1 MLTQLYPFAFL
12 LSLLTLIGWFFFQNA
27 SKLSSLLQIVFFGAF
42 TTYLVS
48 IIAAE
53 ATMTYKLSILFRDLL
68 IISGLSAGFSM
79 LKNHKTAFFLM
90 VLASGII
97 YQMYFKEKLAQTF
110 SAPVALSENKYDQN
124 GEILLEIASGRSQK
138 DLSDIISR
146 FDLTFTPAFTLQD
159 ADATELDDYW
169 LVDIPKSHESQM
181 DEIILAL
188 REIAD
193 VVDHVEANEWIMV
206 SPTEEAG
213 VSRKNPI
220 DFQLNDPDIIKQ
232 WSFEQTGVADYY
244 QLLRSEKIQ
253 AKKKAHIFIL
263 DTGVDGSHEDLRGNY
278 VSLKSKYDSDPIG
291 HGTHCAG
298 VAAAV
303 SNNSIGIASLALDDS
318 FVKVSSIKVLNNL
331 GGGSQKMIVDGILEA
346 ADNGADVIS
355 MSLGGV
361 SQDLKQKAYSD
372 AVAYAN
378 KKGAIVVVAAG
389 NNNGDA
395 KSIAPA
401 NAAGVITVAA
411 VDTLLGKASFSNFI
425 TNIEKG
431 IAAPGTQIYST
442 IPENKYAA
450 FNGTSMATP
459 YVAGLLG
466 IMKSLRPE
474 LTTGEAYQILKSS
487 GKDSREVSLTGRVI
501 QPAEAI
507 RMLLD

>member
-12 LSLLTLIGWFFFQNA
+12 LSLLALIGWFFFQNA
-27 SKLSSLLQIVFFGAF
+27 SKLGSLLQVVFFGAF
-42 TTYLVS
+42 AAYLVS
-48 IIAAE
+48 IVSAD

-79 LKNHKTAFFLM
+79 LKNHKTAFLLL
-90 VLASGII
+90 VLASGVI
-97 YQMYFKEKLAQTF
+97 YQLYFKEKLAQTF
-110 SAPVALSENKYDQN
+110 AAPFSLSENQFDSN
-124 GEILLEIASGRSQK
+124 GEVLLEIAPGHSQK
-138 DLSDIISR
+138 DLSELIHR
-146 FDLTFTPAFTLQD
+146 FDLTLTPAFAMQD

-169 LVDIPKSHESQM
+169 LVDIPKSHELQM
-181 DEIILAL
+181 HEIIVAL
-188 REIAD
+188 REVAD
-193 VVDHVEANEWIMV
+193 VVDHVEANEWITV
-206 SPTEEAG
+206 SPIEEARI
-213 VSRKNPI
+213 SRRKPI
-220 DFQLNDPDIIKQ
+220 DFQLNDPDIQKQ

-278 VSLKSKYDSDPIG
+278 VSVKSKYDSDLVG

-318 FVKVSSIKVLNNL
+318 FVKVSSIKVLNNS
-331 GGGSQKMIVDGILEA
+331 GGGSQKMIMDGILEA

-355 MSLGGV
+355 MSLGGF
-361 SQDLKQKAYSD
+361 SFDPKQKAYSD

-395 KSIAPA
+395 KLIAPA
-401 NAAGVITVAA
+401 NAVGVITVAA

-425 TNIEKG
+425 TNIERG

-442 IPENKYAA
+442 IPGNKYAS

-466 IMKSLRPE
+466 IMKSLKPE
-474 LTTGEAYQILKSS
+474 LTTEEAYRILKSS
-487 GKDSREVSLTGRVI
+487 GKDSREVSLTGKVI
-501 QPAEAI
+501 QPADAI
-507 RMLLD
+507 KMLLK